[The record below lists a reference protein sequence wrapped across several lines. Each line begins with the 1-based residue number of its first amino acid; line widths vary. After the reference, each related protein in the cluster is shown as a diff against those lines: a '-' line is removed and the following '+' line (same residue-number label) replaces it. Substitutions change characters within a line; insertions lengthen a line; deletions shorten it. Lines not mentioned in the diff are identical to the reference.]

1 MAYIIGRMLSA
12 DRILERCESL
22 AQHSELPGGLTRVFL
37 SPQARAASDKVLGWM
52 REAGMQAKLDA
63 IGNAAGRYEGERPGL
78 PCLMLGSHLDTVRDA
93 GKYDGMLGVIAAIE
107 CVNFL
112 NSKNQRLPFAIE
124 VIGFG
129 DEEGVRFGTTLLGS
143 RAVAGI
149 FDQKALSATDATGKT
164 MAQAL
169 IEFGLDP
176 QAIPKIARKKSDVLA
191 YAELHIE
198 QGPVLEAEGLPV
210 GVVTAINGF
219 SRLRVTLRGAAG
231 HAGTVPM
238 NLRRD
243 ALAGA
248 AECALAVERVAL
260 GHPEL
265 VGTVGRFEAKPGAI
279 NVIPGEV
286 MFTVDVRAP
295 QDPLREKAVTAI
307 RSHIEEISRNRN
319 LRCEIENLQHFGVT
333 ACAPRLIAQMERAVA
348 SEGFRVR
355 RLPSGAGHDGMALG
369 AITDICMLFVR
380 CEGGISHNP
389 LESITKDDAGAG
401 ARVLM
406 KFIQEFDG
414 LSA

>member
-37 SPQARAASDKVLGWM
+37 SPQARAASDQVLGWM

-107 CVNFL
+107 CVSFL
-112 NSKNQRLPFAIE
+112 NSRSKRFPFAIE

-149 FDQKALSATDATGKT
+149 FDQKALSATDASGKT
-164 MAQAL
+164 MSQAL
-169 IEFGLDP
+169 IDFGLDP

-198 QGPVLEAEGLPV
+198 QGPVLEAEGLAV

-260 GHPEL
+260 GDPEL

-295 QDPLREKAVTAI
+295 NDRLREQAVAKI
-307 RSHIEEISRNRN
+307 RREIARI
-319 LRCEIENLQHFGVT
+319 CEARHLESQIENLQHFGVT

-380 CEGGISHNP
+380 CKGGISHNP
-389 LESITKDDAGAG
+389 LESITKDDADAG

>member
-1 MAYIIGRMLSA
+1 
-12 DRILERCESL
+12 
-22 AQHSELPGGLTRVFL
+22 
-37 SPQARAASDKVLGWM
+37 
-52 REAGMQAKLDA
+52 
-63 IGNAAGRYEGERPGL
+63 
-78 PCLMLGSHLDTVRDA
+78 
-93 GKYDGMLGVIAAIE
+93 
-107 CVNFL
+107 
-112 NSKNQRLPFAIE
+112 
-124 VIGFG
+124 
-129 DEEGVRFGTTLLGS
+129 
-143 RAVAGI
+143 
-149 FDQKALSATDATGKT
+149 
-164 MAQAL
+164 
-169 IEFGLDP
+169 
-176 QAIPKIARKKSDVLA
+176 
-191 YAELHIE
+191 
-198 QGPVLEAEGLPV
+198 
-210 GVVTAINGF
+210 VTAINGF

-248 AECALAVERVAL
+248 AACALAVERVAR

-295 QDPLREKAVTAI
+295 NDPLREQAVAAV
-307 RSHIEEISRNRN
+307 RREIAQI
-319 LRCEIENLQHFGVT
+319 CEARHLERQIENLQDFGVT

-348 SEGFRVR
+348 SQGFRVR

-380 CEGGISHNP
+380 CKGGISHNP
-389 LESITKDDAGAG
+389 LESITRDDADAG
-401 ARVLM
+401 VRVLM